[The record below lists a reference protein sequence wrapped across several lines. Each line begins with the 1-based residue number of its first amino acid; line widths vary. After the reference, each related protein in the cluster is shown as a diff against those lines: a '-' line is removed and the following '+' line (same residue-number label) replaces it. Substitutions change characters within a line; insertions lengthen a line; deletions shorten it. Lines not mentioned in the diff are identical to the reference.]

1 MVSKKNLELLEK
13 IADLCN
19 QASEEMEDTEG
30 TNEILCLCDEMVE
43 KIDALEEEH
52 VEGQQKLLRITE
64 NGYADS
70 YIFIPDMKQII
81 RITEGSGDNLLPEDI
96 EEGYTDYIYY
106 EQYELS
112 QGFPEVDGGQVL
124 LKEIFRNKYNGTADS
139 IFDVLDMAYGNS
151 AIDYKILG

>member
-1 MVSKKNLELLEK
+1 MVSQKNLELLEK

-19 QASEEMEDTEG
+19 QASEEMEDTKY
-30 TNEILCLCDEMVE
+30 TNEILCLCDELVE
-43 KIDALEEEH
+43 KIDALNEEH

-64 NGYADS
+64 NGYADL
-70 YIFIPDMKQII
+70 YIFISDMKQII

-124 LKEIFRNKYNGTADS
+124 LEEMFRDKYSCTEDAVEY
-139 IFDVLDMAYGNS
+139 VLSMAYETCE
-151 AIDYKILG
+151 IDYKILG

>member
-1 MVSKKNLELLEK
+1 M
-13 IADLCN
+13 
-19 QASEEMEDTEG
+19 
-30 TNEILCLCDEMVE
+30 
-43 KIDALEEEH
+43 
-52 VEGQQKLLRITE
+52 LRITE
-64 NGYADS
+64 NSYADL

-106 EQYELS
+106 EQYEIS

-124 LKEIFRNKYNGTADS
+124 LNEMFRDKYNSTADS

-151 AIDYKILG
+151 EIDYKILG